1 MAPKSFCEWV
11 VGTSIESAMRPGPRR
26 PRRRS
31 IVRLEVSTDD
41 ETEEDSIKLTYPR
54 TGHAGSRPKKRRP
67 VVKKV
72 RFQDAPPKSALK
84 KTTATT
90 TTPDTSEESDET
102 ATTESTEATPES
114 TTDEASSEASASCE
128 TSSAAESSDEPSQPS
143 PPAKPKRKSKKQKK
157 KAAESESS
165 DNDSDPHPTCKCKEC
180 VRGRQ
185 VLKKQGKKG
194 GIKQKQAAESV
205 AEPSDSDAV
214 STMSKAKSRKKGKKA
229 TVESESEGQAS
240 ESAPDT
246 TSEEEPPE
254 PPKKVKEKTGG
265 GKKKQKQPK
274 GEDAQQGGNAAK
286 EKATNK
292 NEERQAESSRSAK
305 RRDGQKK
312 GYYPEAF
319 PGPHPRRPYY
329 IEPVRAEVVQTERVI
344 ETPEDPRPNAY
355 YDAEHNIIRVYHG
368 PVWGGNPNQ
377 SLYPRRD
384 PSLRP
389 LPIGMPHPT
398 KNHYYY
404 GFNNPPPQQQQG
416 VDSLPVTQGMPTNA
430 WTSMC
435 PPQGYQ
441 AGYPY
446 GPIQDRGMY
455 GQEPSINAGA
465 FHQMSGANGLGP
477 SKDKDKAG
485 ENDAA
490 PGSIKSGKDNPYY
503 TRKTK
508 SQFSDWGGNTTKGP
522 NAPTGDN
529 NATGDNVPTNGGA
542 WQQPNDTNTNDNN
555 NINGNDNNQ
564 AAWGGDA
571 NAGDNNENVGGQ
583 LGDNTGHSGDA
594 NTADPTTT
602 MPGAWG
608 DTTAAADTGGQVD
621 NVNW

>member
-11 VGTSIESAMRPGPRR
+11 VGTSIESAMRPAQRK

-54 TGHAGSRPKKRRP
+54 TGRAAARPKKRRP

-84 KTTATT
+84 MTTTTTT
-90 TTPDTSEESDET
+90 TTPDTSEESEGSV
-102 ATTESTEATPES
+102 TTESEEATPEP

-157 KAAESESS
+157 AAESESS
-165 DNDSDPHPTCKCKEC
+165 DIDSDPHPTCKCSEC
-180 VRGRQ
+180 VRGRR
-185 VLKKQGKKG
+185 VLKKQGKKRET
-194 GIKQKQAAESV
+194 KEKQAAESV
-205 AEPSDSDAV
+205 SENSDSEAV
-214 STMSKAKSRKKGKKA
+214 STKPKAKTLKKKRKA
-229 TVESESEGQAS
+229 TVESESEDQTS
-240 ESAPDT
+240 ESAPET

-254 PPKKVKEKTGG
+254 PPKKVKEKGG
-265 GKKKQKQPK
+265 GNKKKQRQPK
-274 GEDAQQGGNAAK
+274 GEDAQQGGNVAK
-286 EKATNK
+286 EKARNK
-292 NEERQAESSRSAK
+292 NEERQVESSRGAK

-389 LPIGMPHPT
+389 LPVGMPHPT
-398 KNHYYY
+398 KNSYYY
-404 GFNNPPPQQQQG
+404 GFNNHLPQQQLG
-416 VDSLPVTQGMPTNA
+416 VDNLPVTQGMPTNS

-435 PPQGYQ
+435 PPPGYST
-441 AGYPY
+441 GYPY
-446 GPIQDRGMY
+446 GPIQDPGLY
-455 GQEPSINAGA
+455 GQGPGINGGA

-477 SKDKDKAG
+477 STAKDKAG
-485 ENDAA
+485 ENNAA
-490 PGSIKSGKDNPYY
+490 PGSIKVSSPGTYK
-503 TRKTK
+503 
-508 SQFSDWGGNTTKGP
+508 Q
-522 NAPTGDN
+522 
-529 NATGDNVPTNGGA
+529 
-542 WQQPNDTNTNDNN
+542 
-555 NINGNDNNQ
+555 I
-564 AAWGGDA
+564 DA
-571 NAGDNNENVGGQ
+571 YKQID
-583 LGDNTGHSGDA
+583 D
-594 NTADPTTT
+594 
-602 MPGAWG
+602 
-608 DTTAAADTGGQVD
+608 
-621 NVNW
+621 